1 MFSGADLLRLYDLKL
16 ELSHKIYH
24 LDRGKCTVI
33 SLISAFASGT
43 GDCLLDVLGCQDAEE
58 YRHLLCQ
65 SHLRDSL
72 GDLTAHIIVV
82 CGITADHSAD
92 ADDRVV
98 LAGLCHGRC
107 RNRDLERPRNPG
119 RRDIFFLHTVAD
131 KSVNCSA

>member
-33 SLISAFASGT
+33 SLISTFASGT
-43 GDCLLDVLGCQDAEE
+43 GDGLLNVLGCQDAEE

-65 SHLRDSL
+65 SHLSDSL

-82 CGITADHSAD
+82 WYHRGSQ
-92 ADDRVV
+92 
-98 LAGLCHGRC
+98 
-107 RNRDLERPRNPG
+107 
-119 RRDIFFLHTVAD
+119 RRRR
-131 KSVNCSA
+131 